1 MAVRVGNPESVICN
15 HTTHR
20 PAPFKVLMKSVNLTS
35 GFLYKR
41 DHEERAPNTGK
52 ARATKSPLRALEEV
66 PHWAARWREN
76 DAFPLQMSSGAGL
89 PPARG
94 LPAPPKAKPNRPTH
108 LKTKLVSSCLPL
120 PVYKHVYKC
129 LVGDLIYLGTCGFI
143 YLEISR

>member
-41 DHEERAPNTGK
+41 DHEERVPNTGK

-76 DAFPLQMSSGAGL
+76 DSFPLQMSSGTGL
-89 PPARG
+89 PRPGTPSSPESQTQQAHSFENQACFL
-94 LPAPPKAKPNRPTH
+94 LPTPP
-108 LKTKLVSSCLPL
+108 CLQTRL
-120 PVYKHVYKC
+120 QV
-129 LVGDLIYLGTCGFI
+129 LG
-143 YLEISR
+143 R